1 MTNIWG
7 KIKNIS
13 SGIRGLG
20 IIGVTDITASIISAL
35 FWLYMASLLG
45 AEQYGQVTYFIS
57 IGSIVSTFSL
67 LGSTNML
74 SVYIPKNVRLESTLY
89 IISIIIGLIAFVT
102 LFFIFSNVSLSTYVI
117 GMIFIGLA
125 STEILA
131 ARQYNSYPKYVIISK
146 ILMVGLSIGLY
157 HIIGINGVILG
168 LGLSVFPYLIR
179 IYHTFKK
186 SKINFSLLRT
196 RGKFFINSFI
206 FNIFLTFRGSIDKI
220 IIAQIAG
227 FVLLGNYQLGF
238 QFLAVMI
245 MLPII
250 VYKYILPQD
259 AALIPNKKLKGITIL
274 ISIGIAVM
282 GVVLSPII
290 IPHLFPKYIEVIEV
304 VQIFSFSV
312 IPFTISL
319 ILMSEFLGNEKIRI
333 VLFGSAIFTGVIVVS
348 QIFLGKIFGINGIAF
363 GMVLADSSEVA
374 FYFIIKQLQTKKK
387 LC

>member
-1 MTNIWG
+1 MTNIWD
-7 KIKNIS
+7 KIRNIS
-13 SGIRGLG
+13 SGFSGLG
-20 IIGVTDITASIISAL
+20 IIGATDITASIISAL

-57 IGSIVSTFSL
+57 IGSIVATFSL

-89 IISIIIGLIAFVT
+89 IISIIIGLVAFVT

-117 GMIFIGLA
+117 GIIFVGLA

-131 ARQYNSYPKYVIISK
+131 TRQYNSYPKYLIISK
-146 ILMVGLSIGLY
+146 ILMIGLSIGLY
-157 HIIGINGVILG
+157 HLIGINGVILG
-168 LGLSVFPYLIR
+168 LGLSFFPYLIR

-186 SKINFSLLRT
+186 SKINFSILRT

-206 FNIFLTFRGSIDKI
+206 LNIFSAFRGSIDKI

-238 QFLAVMI
+238 QFLSVMN

-250 VYKYILPQD
+250 VFKYILPQD
-259 AALIPNKKLKGITIL
+259 AGLIPNKKLKGITIL

-282 GVVLSPII
+282 GIVLSPII

-304 VQIFSFSV
+304 VQIFSISV

-333 VLFGSAIFTGVIVVS
+333 VLFGSGIFIGVIIVS
-348 QIFLGKIFGINGIAF
+348 QILLGKIFGINGIAF
-363 GMVLADSSEVA
+363 SMVLADSSEVV
-374 FYFIIKQLQTKKK
+374 FYFIIKQLQTKK
-387 LC
+387 